1 MKRSEENKKKLE
13 KTIVQNETKQENL
26 QKEIAKF
33 TKIGSQCPY
42 CKSKI
47 TKEHLK
53 KIESER
59 KERLEE
65 IKEILKKD
73 EKDLQKIKSQIEE
86 QEIHSQNLRT
96 RVEMFQLDFLAWKHH
111 TISMKEL
118 QPLKSQM
125 DILLKQNTITREK
138 EFVCDAKSPV
148 DYLTEL

>member
-1 MKRSEENKKKLE
+1 M
-13 KTIVQNETKQENL
+13 QENL
-26 QKEIAKF
+26 QKEITKF

-73 EKDLQKIKSQIEE
+73 EKDLQEIKSQI
-86 QEIHSQNLRT
+86 
-96 RVEMFQLDFLAWKHH
+96 
-111 TISMKEL
+111 MKEETA
-118 QPLKSQM
+118 SR
-125 DILLKQNTITREK
+125 ILRNEVDDFQIQQIYYLNFSI
-138 EFVCDAKSPV
+138 AKAS
-148 DYLTEL
+148 